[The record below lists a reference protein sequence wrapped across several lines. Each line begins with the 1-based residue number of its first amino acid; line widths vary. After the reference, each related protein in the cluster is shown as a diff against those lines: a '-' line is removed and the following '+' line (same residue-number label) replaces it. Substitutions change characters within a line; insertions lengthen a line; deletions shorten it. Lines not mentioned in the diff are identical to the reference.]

1 MEYCCCSRIFNSLN
15 GMDAAILKKEILKRG
30 YYGLPQW
37 TWEKVFTD
45 AYNAELELL
54 SEVQPYIKELAV
66 AIRAR
71 LFTDEEKVLNEV
83 NMPLLEKWLDEKY
96 PEIGESSKW
105 INLAKRQ
112 TLNKCGISEDQPFID
127 GEPAWCDYLSS
138 IWTKMVGDI
147 CSGYSEFQDW
157 NRMSAIIDA
166 ETLHWDFYNGF
177 QFSDATVADYLAN
190 CTFDIAAIVSGS
202 RMMDYPMET
211 YDIKDKTQ
219 KEILDK
225 LKDYE
230 EYGGYVDMPELADMI
245 AVKLYQQ
252 GRIDDL
258 FVLWQKMK
266 NPILQYRLLMSVL
279 NTHEGCLDL
288 MDEFKQRGADDVTL
302 CLFRDF
308 WFKQIVADI
317 EKLLQ
322 YENPR
327 GQVFDVQ
334 KEAQPIAANILAE
347 VTSHLSEYAKK
358 LLEFFNVESL
368 AKWIYGKFT
377 LSDKPDSLY
386 KQAYISVMGAIKG
399 VLEDEETATVY
410 TTDSKDLKYL
420 LFLAQ
425 KAMDNNEEKIPQ
437 VEDAILKLIDG
448 GKFGWYGAMNDEV
461 VGHMETFGQLL
472 FKTHSEQELWECYA
486 SRRVIYE
493 GWKVTPMSK
502 RADRGYASGFIAGA
516 LLLNTQSF
524 DFFKQL
530 VLSAIDQL
538 NRNTYPDDSLK
549 APLIIAELIVV
560 QLKTDWREWFEQTL
574 LEDVESLEMVLQ
586 ILNYTRDA
594 MTAGNKNLL
603 KKRTDVEWPICK
615 RRYMDTK
622 RSREVAG
629 YEQLIKKLLG

>member
-1 MEYCCCSRIFNSLN
+1 MK
-15 GMDAAILKKEILKRG
+15 AAILKKEILTRG

-37 TWEKVFTD
+37 AWEKEFTD
-45 AYNAELELL
+45 AYHAEPELL
-54 SEVQPYIKELAV
+54 NEAQPFIVGLAV
-66 AIRAR
+66 AVRAK
-71 LFTDEEKVLNEV
+71 LFTDEEVVLNEV
-83 NMPLLEKWLDEKY
+83 DMPLLEKWLDGKY
-96 PEIGESSKW
+96 PEMGESIKW
-105 INLAKRQ
+105 I
-112 TLNKCGISEDQPFID
+112 TLSQQKTINKCGLCVDQPFID
-127 GEPAWCDYLSS
+127 GEPSWCDYLSS
-138 IWTKMVGDI
+138 IWTKMVGRI

-157 NRMSAIIDA
+157 KKMSDIIYE
-166 ETLHWDFYNGF
+166 ETLRWDFYNGF
-177 QFSDATVADYLAN
+177 QFSDATFEDYLAN
-190 CTFDIAAIVSGS
+190 CTFDIAAIVKSS
-202 RMMDYPMET
+202 RMMDYPLEA
-211 YDIKDKTQ
+211 YDIKDKSQ
-219 KEILDK
+219 KEILDN

-230 EYGGYVDMPELADMI
+230 EYGGYVEIPELDVMVAI
-245 AVKLYQQ
+245 KLYEQ

-279 NTHEGCLDL
+279 NTHEGCLEL
-288 MDEFKQRGADDVTL
+288 MEDFKQRGADDVTL

-334 KEAQPIAANILAE
+334 KEAQPIAANMLAE
-347 VTSHLSEYAKK
+347 LKSHLGEYAKK

-386 KQAYISVMGAIKG
+386 KQAYTSVMGAIKG
-399 VLEDEETATVY
+399 VLEDEETASVY
-410 TTDSKDLKYL
+410 TTDSKDLNYL

-425 KAMDNNEEKIPQ
+425 KAMDNNEEKILQ

-448 GKFGWYGAMNDEV
+448 GMFGWYGAMNDEV
-461 VGHMETFGQLL
+461 VKQMEAFGQLL

-493 GWKVTPMSK
+493 GWKVTPLKK

-530 VLSAIDQL
+530 VFSATDQL

-574 LEDVESLEMVLQ
+574 LEDVESLEIVLQ

-594 MTAGNKNLL
+594 MTAGNKTLL

-629 YEQLIKKLLG
+629 YEELIKKLLG

>member
-1 MEYCCCSRIFNSLN
+1 ME
-15 GMDAAILKKEILKRG
+15 AAILKKEILTRG

-37 TWEKVFTD
+37 AWEKEFTD
-45 AYNAELELL
+45 AYHAELELL
-54 SEVQPYIKELAV
+54 SEVQPYIENLAV
-66 AIRAR
+66 AVRAK
-71 LFTDEEKVLNEV
+71 LFTDEEIVLNEV
-83 NMPLLEKWLDEKY
+83 DMPLLGKWLDGKY
-96 PEIGESSKW
+96 PEIGESVKW
-105 INLAKRQ
+105 INLTKLQ
-112 TLNKCGISEDQPFID
+112 TQNKCGLSEDQPFID
-127 GEPAWCDYLSS
+127 GEPSWCDYLSS
-138 IWTKMVGDI
+138 IWTKMVGGV

-157 NRMSAIIDA
+157 KRMSDVIYE
-166 ETLHWDFYNGF
+166 ETLRWDFYNGF
-177 QFSDATVADYLAN
+177 QFSDATVGEYLAN
-190 CTFDIAAIVSGS
+190 CTFDIATIVSGS
-202 RMMDYPMET
+202 RMMDYPLET

-230 EYGGYVDMPELADMI
+230 EYGGYVEMPELAVMI

-266 NPILQYRLLMSVL
+266 NPILQYRLLISIL
-279 NTHEGCLDL
+279 NTHEGCLEL

-302 CLFRDF
+302 CLLRDY
-308 WFKQIVADI
+308 WFKQMVADI

-327 GQVFDVQ
+327 GQVFDIH
-334 KEAQPIAANILAE
+334 KEAQPIAASMLTE
-347 VTSHLSEYAKK
+347 LKSRLDKYAKK
-358 LLEFFNVESL
+358 LLGFFSVESL

-386 KQAYISVMGAIKG
+386 KRAYTTVMCAIKG
-399 VLEDEETATVY
+399 VLEEEKTDTVFA
-410 TTDSKDLKYL
+410 TDSKDLKYL

-461 VGHMETFGQLL
+461 VKQMETFGQLL
-472 FKTHSEQELWECYA
+472 FKTHSEQELWEYYA

-493 GWKVTPMSK
+493 GWKVTPLNK
-502 RADRGYASGFIAGA
+502 RADSGYASGFIAGA

-574 LEDVESLEMVLQ
+574 LENVENLEIVLQ
-586 ILNYTRDA
+586 ILNYTRDE
-594 MTAGNKNLL
+594 MTAGNKTLL
-603 KKRTDVEWPICK
+603 KKRTDEEWPICK

-629 YEQLIKKLLG
+629 YEELIKKLLG

>member
-1 MEYCCCSRIFNSLN
+1 ME
-15 GMDAAILKKEILKRG
+15 AAILKKEILTRG

-37 TWEKVFTD
+37 VWEKEFTD
-45 AYNAELELL
+45 AYHAEPELL
-54 SEVQPYIKELAV
+54 SEAQALIEGLAV
-66 AIRAR
+66 AVRAK
-71 LFTDEEKVLNEV
+71 LFTDEKVVLNEV
-83 NMPLLEKWLDEKY
+83 DMPLLEKWLDGKY
-96 PEIGESSKW
+96 PEIGECVKW
-105 INLAKRQ
+105 INLTKQQ
-112 TLNKCGISEDQPFID
+112 TLNKCGLSEDQPFIE
-127 GEPAWCDYLSS
+127 GEPSWCDYLSS
-138 IWTKMVGDI
+138 IWTKMVGGI

-157 NRMSAIIDA
+157 KKMSDIIYE
-166 ETLHWDFYNGF
+166 ETLRWDFYNGF
-177 QFSDATVADYLAN
+177 QFSDATVEDYLAN
-190 CTFDIAAIVSGS
+190 CTFDIAAIVKRS
-202 RMMDYPMET
+202 RMMDYPLEA
-211 YDIKDKTQ
+211 YDIKDKSQ
-219 KEILDK
+219 KEILDN

-230 EYGGYVDMPELADMI
+230 EYGGYVEIPELAVMI
-245 AVKLYQQ
+245 AVKLYEQ
-252 GRIDDL
+252 GRVDDL
-258 FVLWQKMK
+258 FALWKKMK
-266 NPILQYRLLMSVL
+266 NPILQYRLLISIL
-279 NTHEGCLDL
+279 NTHEGSLEL

-302 CLFRDF
+302 CLFRDN
-308 WFKQIVADI
+308 WFRQMVADI

-334 KEAQPIAANILAE
+334 KEAQPIAASMLAE
-347 VTSHLSEYAKK
+347 VRNHLSEYAKK

-386 KQAYISVMGAIKG
+386 KQAYTTVMCAIKG
-399 VLEDEETATVY
+399 VLEEEKTDTVFA
-410 TTDSKDLKYL
+410 TDSKDLKYL

-425 KAMDNNEEKIPQ
+425 KTMNGKDEIILE

-448 GKFGWYGAMNDEV
+448 GKFGWYGAINDEV
-461 VGHMETFGQLL
+461 VGQMETFGQLL
-472 FKTHSEQELWECYA
+472 FKIHSEQELWECYA

-493 GWKVTPMSK
+493 GWKVTPLNK

-524 DFFKQL
+524 DFFKQI
-530 VLSAIDQL
+530 VCSAIDQL

-574 LEDVESLEMVLQ
+574 LEDVESLEIVLQ
-586 ILNYTRDA
+586 ILKYTRDS
-594 MTAGNKNLL
+594 MTAGNNTLL
-603 KKRTDVEWPICK
+603 KKRIDEEWPICK

-629 YEQLIKKLLG
+629 YEELIKKLLG

>member
-1 MEYCCCSRIFNSLN
+1 
-15 GMDAAILKKEILKRG
+15 MDAAILKKEILKRG

-37 TWEKVFTD
+37 AWEKEFTD
-45 AYNAELELL
+45 AYHAELELM
-54 SEVQPYIKELAV
+54 SEAQPFIEGLAIAV
-66 AIRAR
+66 RAK
-71 LFTDEEKVLNEV
+71 LFTDEEVALDDV
-83 NMPLLEKWLDEKY
+83 DMPLLEKWLDEKS

-105 INLAKRQ
+105 ITLSKQQ
-112 TLNKCGISEDQPFID
+112 TLNKCGICEDQPFID
-127 GEPAWCDYLSS
+127 GEPSWCDYLSS

-157 NRMSAIIDA
+157 KRMSAVIYE
-166 ETLHWDFYNGF
+166 ETLRWDFYSGF

-190 CTFDIAAIVSGS
+190 CTFDIATIVSGS
-202 RMMDYPMET
+202 RMMDYPLET

-219 KEILDK
+219 KEILEN

-230 EYGGYVDMPELADMI
+230 EYGSYVEMPELTVMI

-288 MDEFKQRGADDVTL
+288 MDEFKQRGANDVTL

-334 KEAQPIAANILAE
+334 KEAQPIAASMLAE
-347 VTSHLSEYAKK
+347 VRSHLSEYAKK

-386 KQAYISVMGAIKG
+386 KQAYTSVMGAIKG

-425 KAMDNNEEKIPQ
+425 KAMDNNEEIIPQ

-448 GKFGWYGAMNDEV
+448 GKYGWYGAMNDEV
-461 VGHMETFGQLL
+461 VKQMETFGQLL
-472 FKTHSEQELWECYA
+472 FKTHSEQELWEYYA

-493 GWKVTPMSK
+493 GWMVTPLNE

-524 DFFKQL
+524 DFFQQL
-530 VLSAIDQL
+530 VGSAIDQL
-538 NRNTYPDDSLK
+538 NRNEYPDGSFK
-549 APLIIAELIVV
+549 APLIIAEVLVV
-560 QLKTDWREWFEQTL
+560 QAKTDWRDWYEQTL
-574 LEDVESLEMVLQ
+574 LNSVDSLEFLLQ
-586 ILNYTRDA
+586 VLNYTKDA
-594 MTAGNKNLL
+594 MSDGNKALL